1 MIRITLLVVIGAL
14 VLGGWAR
21 AREQEMLNHNKDVD
35 VQEMQSTSCDPS
47 SDPSGAG

>member
-14 VLGGWAR
+14 VLSGWAR
-21 AREQEMLNHNKDVD
+21 AREQEMLNHPHDVK
-35 VQEMQSTSCDPS
+35 MQQMEDSSCDPS

>member
-1 MIRITLLVVIGAL
+1 MIRITLLVIIGAL

-21 AREQEMLNHNKDVD
+21 AREQEMLNHPANVKM
-35 VQEMQSTSCDPS
+35 QEMEDASCDPS

>member
-1 MIRITLLVVIGAL
+1 MIRITLLVVVGAL

-21 AREQEMLNHNKDVD
+21 AREQEILNHSGDAQM
-35 VQEMQSTSCDPS
+35 QEMQSASCDPS